1 MFTVTADIAKNRLY
15 VSLVGY
21 FNYEQMKEC
30 TDKTIIELRKLKP
43 GFDVITDISQFKPLG
58 QDTLVEVERAQAQF
72 KKSGIRHGIR
82 VEGKAK
88 LTSIQFSRIGKTVD
102 YIPDTVETI
111 EEAEKLLDS
120 KVSQEKNENNS

>member
-1 MFTVTADIAKNRLY
+1 MFTVTADVAKNRLY
-15 VSLVGY
+15 VTLVGFFDY
-21 FNYEQMKEC
+21 KQMKEC
-30 TDKTIIELRKLKP
+30 TNLTIVELGKLKP

-72 KKSGIRHGIR
+72 KKSGIRYGLR
-82 VEGKAK
+82 VEGRAK
-88 LTSIQFSRIGKTVD
+88 LTSAQFSRIGKNVD

-120 KVSQEKNENNS
+120 KITQEQNKTDS

>member
-1 MFTVTADIAKNRLY
+1 MYTVTADIAKNRLY
-15 VSLVGY
+15 VALVGFFDY
-21 FNYEQMKEC
+21 KQMKEC
-30 TDKTIIELRKLKP
+30 TDKTILELKKLKP

-72 KKSGIRHGIR
+72 KKSGIRYGLR

-88 LTSIQFSRIGKTVD
+88 LTSAQFSRIGRTVD

-120 KVSQEKNENNS
+120 KIAQKKDKEDS

>member
-1 MFTVTADIAKNRLY
+1 MYTVTADVKKNRLY
-15 VSLVGY
+15 VTLVGY
-21 FNYEQMKEC
+21 FDYKQMKEC
-30 TDKTIIELRKLKP
+30 TDKTIIELWKLKR

-102 YIPDTVETI
+102 YIPDTVETLA
-111 EEAEKLLDS
+111 EAEKLLDS
-120 KVSQEKNENNS
+120 KISQQQK